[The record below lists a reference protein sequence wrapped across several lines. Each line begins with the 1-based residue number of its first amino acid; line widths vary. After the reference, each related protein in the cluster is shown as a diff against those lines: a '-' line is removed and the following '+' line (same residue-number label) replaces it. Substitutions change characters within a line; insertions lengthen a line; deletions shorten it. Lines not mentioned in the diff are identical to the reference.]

1 MMISKTEQLPVSF
14 LVSLRC
20 IFHAFVTQRWKRLES
35 RISSIIMGFASAYIV
50 LELFPLIHDRYAA
63 FGVRLYWLLLLIPS
77 LYLGLKQVLP
87 KYFSGR
93 MLHATIQN
101 VQLRKANQQLRQ
113 NLQKQEILEQLL
125 KKENQKLYR
134 LATVDGLTQIQNRR
148 FFDQQLHYEWQQLQQ
163 SGQPLSVILFDADYF
178 KRYNDY
184 YGHLAGDRCLREIAR
199 VVKES
204 LRGESDFV
212 ARYGGEEFAVV
223 LPNTNELGAVAIA
236 QTIQQAI
243 QTLAIPHAQSDIS
256 ATVSVSL
263 GIASI
268 IPIPETSWQALVD
281 QADQALYEAK
291 RQGRDRYILKS
302 YFRGFSSGIS

>member
-14 LVSLRC
+14 LFSLRR
-20 IFHAFVTQRWKRLES
+20 ISHAFAARCWKRLES
-35 RISSIIMGFASAYIV
+35 RISSIIMGFVSAYIV
-50 LELFPLIHDRYAA
+50 LELFPAIHDSYAA
-63 FGVRLYWLLLLIPS
+63 FGIRLYWLLLLISS
-77 LYLGLKQVLP
+77 LYLGFKLVLP
-87 KYFSGR
+87 KHFSGR
-93 MLHATIQN
+93 MVHATVQN
-101 VQLRKANQQLRQ
+101 AQLRKANQQLRQ
-113 NLQKQEILEQLL
+113 NLQEQEILEKSL

-148 FFDQQLHYEWQQLQQ
+148 FFDQQLQYEWQQLQQ
-163 SGQPLSVILFDADYF
+163 ASQPLSVILFDADYF

-184 YGHLAGDRCLREIAR
+184 YGHLAGDRCLQEIAR

-256 ATVSVSL
+256 TTVSVSL

-268 IPIPETSWQALVD
+268 VPIPETSWQALVD

-302 YFRGFSSGIS
+302 HFRSFSSSVR